1 MKPQALGSMLPDLL
15 EASLSGDTH
24 ADGIQVSSF
33 CLGLRD
39 SRGRHAFVPFSAQL
53 LRLVQ
58 MKDNSDSAP

>member
-15 EASLSGDTH
+15 EASLSGDKD
-24 ADGIQVSSF
+24 AGSIQASSF
-33 CLGLRD
+33 CVGLRD
-39 SRGRHAFVPFSAQL
+39 SRARHAFVPFSAQL

>member
-24 ADGIQVSSF
+24 ADSIQASPF
-33 CLGLRD
+33 CVGLRD
-39 SRGRHAFVPFSAQL
+39 SRARYAFVPFSVQL